1 MKGLTAKQV
10 SILDFISEFQRREG
24 MAPTVQELA
33 AYFHIRPPTAF
44 AHLRALLRK
53 GFVAR
58 SGKARSLTVIRNP
71 AGRTR
76 APRRVEAADLNEIP
90 LVGRVAA
97 GATALAEQ
105 EIEGHLRLDP
115 ASCFSHGGRE
125 PVFALRVF
133 GESMRDLGILDG
145 DMVLARKTP
154 VAKSGDIVIAMVDN
168 ETTVKTLF
176 QRKDNKVELRPAN
189 PDFPVQVHNARK
201 VAIQGVVIGLLRC
214 L

>member
-1 MKGLTAKQV
+1 MKGLTTKQV
-10 SILDFISEFQRREG
+10 NILDFISEFQRREG

-76 APRRVEAADLNEIP
+76 TTRRVDAADLTEIP
-90 LVGRVAA
+90 LLGRVAA

-105 EIEGHLRLDP
+105 EVEGHLRLDP
-115 ASCFSHGGRE
+115 ACFNHHSRE

-133 GESMRDLGILDG
+133 GESMRDLGLLDG

-154 VAKSGDIVIAMVDN
+154 VATTGDIVIAIVDN

-176 QRKDNKVELRPAN
+176 LRQDNQVELRPAN
-189 PDFPVQVHNARK
+189 PAFPVQLHRARK

>member
-10 SILDFISEFQRREG
+10 SILDFISDFQQREG

-58 SGKARSLTVIRNP
+58 SGKARSLTVVRP
-71 AGRTR
+71 APGRPR
-76 APRRVEAADLNEIP
+76 PPRRVVAAGTLTEIP
-90 LVGRVAA
+90 LLGRVAA

-105 EIEGHLRLDP
+105 QLEGHLRLDP
-115 ASCFSHGGRE
+115 ACFRQSGRE
-125 PVFALRVF
+125 PLFAVRVF

-145 DMVLARKTP
+145 DLVLARKTAT
-154 VAKSGDIVIAMVDN
+154 AKSGDVVIAMADN
-168 ETTVKTLF
+168 ETTVKTLV

-189 PDFPVQVHNARK
+189 PDFPVQLHNARK

>member
-76 APRRVEAADLNEIP
+76 APRRVEAAELTEIP
-90 LVGRVAA
+90 LLGRVAA

-105 EIEGHLRLDP
+105 EVEGHLRLDP
-115 ASCFSHGGRE
+115 ACFNHRGRE
-125 PVFALRVF
+125 PIFALRVF

-154 VAKSGDIVIAMVDN
+154 VAHTGEIVIAMVDN

-176 QRKDNKVELRPAN
+176 LRKDNKVELRPAN
-189 PDFPVQVHNARK
+189 PDFPVQLHNARK